1 MVDVIRVA
9 LAPLVRGSTYRRGVY
24 LLLGGV
30 VLLPYVLLGVA
41 FAARAAGGGDRPPG
55 RPLVG
60 VDGDYPTV

>member
-1 MVDVIRVA
+1 MIRVA

-41 FAARAAGGGDRPPG
+41 FAGC
-55 RPLVG
+55 
-60 VDGDYPTV
+60 